1 MEAGLIAESRSASKS
16 RGRMYV
22 LIIGFLAFCAV
33 LAPILLPRFWMV
45 AAASLLSLGLFA
57 FINWNAL
64 TAVDPDVPPS
74 MAAFTQP
81 AIKDA
86 LVYTV
91 FASAL
96 YWIKRLVLSSAP
108 RKP

>member
-1 MEAGLIAESRSASKS
+1 
-16 RGRMYV
+16 MYV

-33 LAPILLPRFWMV
+33 LAPIVLPRFWMV
-45 AAASLLSLGLFA
+45 AAAGVLSLGLFA

-64 TAVDPDVPPS
+64 TAVDPDVAPS
-74 MAAFTQP
+74 IAAFAQP

-86 LVYTV
+86 LVYSL
-91 FASAL
+91 FASVL
-96 YWIKRLVLSSAP
+96 YWIKRLILSSTP